1 MPVIL
6 NGVKVE
12 LLELWQ
18 RQREPVGLQEPIFIY
33 PKLVV
38 LLDQLLIYLYF
49 TGQFITE
56 A

>member
-1 MPVIL
+1 MIL
-6 NGVKVE
+6 NLVKVE

-18 RQREPVGLQEPIFIY
+18 RQREPVGFQEPFFIY
-33 PKLVV
+33 PMLVV

-49 TGQFITE
+49 TGQLITE